1 MYAQQ
6 PHPAGRALYVSPHT
20 CALLEPISRRPIG
33 QCVYGRMATTM
44 STQLCPMQTDPPDTP
59 QPQSLNLFD
68 ELLAEKTEKTAV
80 VVIPSVTEPLETS
93 PLSAPELDDS
103 GQALA
108 EQAATPLTAAESLT
122 LPADARRALVTLLRQ
137 GVVLGTRKKGHFE
150 ALLRHESAI
159 RAQLANLY
167 LSLLLDE
174 KSQLAMIKQREAG
187 EPSDTENHD
196 ELDSDEEIATL
207 ISRRPLTLYDSL
219 VLLVLRRHFQQRE
232 TEGAS
237 RILIDQEHIDAQLR
251 PFLPL
256 TNSSSR
262 DARKLSTALD
272 KFEKHKLL
280 LRQRGEDNRFE
291 ITPVIRFVVNAEL
304 LQRLLGEYQELADGM
319 GIELTSEATPDA

>member
-1 MYAQQ
+1 MPTEAN
-6 PHPAGRALYVSPHT
+6 
-20 CALLEPISRRPIG
+20 
-33 QCVYGRMATTM
+33 
-44 STQLCPMQTDPPDTP
+44 DTP

-68 ELLAEKTEKTAV
+68 ELLAEKPDTA
-80 VVIPSVTEPLETS
+80 P
-93 PLSAPELDDS
+93 APAKAAISDTPEAATAPRQPLDDS

-108 EQAATPLTAAESLT
+108 DQPAAAPSAVESLT
-122 LPADARRALVTLLRQ
+122 LPADARRALVSLLRQ
-137 GVVLGTRKKGHFE
+137 GVVLGERKKGHFE

-167 LSLLLDE
+167 LTLLIDE

-187 EPSDTENHD
+187 EPTDDQNPELSQHD
-196 ELDSDEEIATL
+196 ASEDEEIATL

-237 RILIDQEHIDAQLR
+237 RILIDQEQIDAQLR

-262 DARKLSTALD
+262 DAKKLSAALD

-304 LQRLLGEYQELADGM
+304 LQRLLGEYQALADAT
-319 GIELTSEATPDA
+319 GITLDTETTPDV